1 MIIGSDGG
9 IAISYDGGKTSDALR
24 TMPIG
29 DRHAREDRHSRASGN
44 PFYPAEH
51 GSPLSRG

>member
-9 IAISYDGGKTSDALR
+9 IAISYDGGKPSDALPN
-24 TMPIG
+24 MPIG
-29 DRHAREDRHSRASGN
+29 DRHPREDRHSRASGN